1 MKRSAGPVGV
11 LVKWIWIG
19 LVVVAVVAFAIARR
33 QVIVQDLARFS
44 APDLGA
50 VAALLVLGKLGM
62 NAAMLLAT
70 RHCAIPV
77 SRRDGFYMYNLAQL
91 AKYVPGSI
99 WQFVSRIAMLRDRQA
114 PAAAIRDSILAENG
128 WVVGSALL
136 IGVVLLGL
144 AQPTFFLRLLDAL
157 GRVPPALVVPL
168 GVVLLLALAG
178 VLTVAQPGLRRR
190 SSRLVPWLI
199 RLRPSWSAWSCLL
212 FGWFALG
219 TSFWLCLRPFL
230 GAGPAWPAV
239 IGVYCLAWVAG
250 YLVPFAPA
258 GLGVREV
265 VLALALDPFIAADT
279 SLVVVAVHRVLYLLI
294 EVLLAL
300 VALVLGPDPAA
311 VPPPERRDPSDG
323 PT

>member
-1 MKRSAGPVGV
+1 MKWPSSPLGV

-19 LVVVAVVAFAIARR
+19 LVAVAVVAFAITRR
-33 QVIVQDLARFS
+33 QVIVEDLARFS
-44 APDLGA
+44 PPELAA

-62 NAAMLLAT
+62 NAVMLLAT

-99 WQFVSRIAMLRDRQA
+99 WQFVSRIAMLRARQA

-136 IGVVLLGL
+136 SGVVLLGL
-144 AQPTFFLRLLDAL
+144 AQPTFFLRLLDAA
-157 GRVPPALVVPL
+157 GQMPPALAAPL
-168 GVVLLLALAG
+168 AAVLLLAPA
-178 VLTVAQPGLRRR
+178 VALTVARSRLRRR
-190 SSRLVPWLI
+190 AS
-199 RLRPSWSAWSCLL
+199 RLRPWLVRLRPPWPAWSSLL
-212 FGWFALG
+212 LGWFALG
-219 TSFWLCLRPFL
+219 ASFWLCLRPFL
-230 GAGPAWPAV
+230 GVGPTWPAV
-239 IGVYCLAWVAG
+239 IGVYCLAWVTG

-265 VLALALDPFIAADT
+265 VLALALDPYIAADT
-279 SLVVVAVHRVLYLLI
+279 SLVVVTVHRVLYLLV

-300 VALVLGPDPAA
+300 VALALGPDPAA
-311 VPPPERRDPSDG
+311 APPAA
-323 PT
+323 

>member
-1 MKRSAGPVGV
+1 MKWPSSPLGV

-19 LVVVAVVAFAIARR
+19 LVVVAVAAFAITRR

-44 APDLGA
+44 PPELAA

-62 NAAMLLAT
+62 NVAMLLAT

-99 WQFVSRIAMLRDRQA
+99 WQFVSRIAMLRARQA
-114 PAAAIRDSILAENG
+114 PATAIRDSILAENG

-144 AQPTFFLRLLDAL
+144 AQPAFYLRLLEAL
-157 GRVPPALVVPL
+157 GRVPPTLALPL
-168 GVVLLLALAG
+168 GAVLLALAG
-178 VLTVAQPGLRRR
+178 ALAVALPRLRRR
-190 SSRLVPWLI
+190 SSRLLPWLI
-199 RLRPSWSAWSCLL
+199 RLRPPRAASLSLL
-212 FGWFALG
+212 LGWAALG
-219 TSFWLCLRPFL
+219 ASFWLCLRPFL

-265 VLALALDPFIAADT
+265 VLALALDPFLAADT
-279 SLVVVAVHRVLYLLI
+279 SLVVVAVHRVLYLLV

-300 VALVLGPDPAA
+300 VALALGPDPAA
-311 VPPPERRDPSDG
+311 AAAPPAA
-323 PT
+323 

>member
-1 MKRSAGPVGV
+1 MKWPPSPLGV
-11 LVKWIWIG
+11 LVKWLWIG
-19 LVVVAVVAFAIARR
+19 LVALAVVAFAITRR

-44 APDLGA
+44 PPELAA
-50 VAALLVLGKLGM
+50 VAGLLVLGKLGM

-70 RHCAIPV
+70 RHCAIAL

-99 WQFVSRIAMLRDRQA
+99 WQFVSRIAMLRARQA

-144 AQPTFFLRLLDAL
+144 AQPAFFQRLLEAM
-157 GRVPPALVVPL
+157 GRVPPALAAPL
-168 GVVLLLALAG
+168 AAVLLLAPA
-178 VLTVAQPGLRRR
+178 VALTVARPRLR
-190 SSRLVPWLI
+190 SRAS
-199 RLRPSWSAWSCLL
+199 RLRPWLVRLRPPWPAWSSLL
-212 FGWFALG
+212 LGWFALG
-219 TSFWLCLRPFL
+219 ASFWLCLRPFL

-265 VLALALDPFIAADT
+265 VLALALDPYIAADT
-279 SLVVVAVHRVLYLLI
+279 SLVVVAVHRVLYLLV

-300 VALVLGPDPAA
+300 VALALGPDPAA
-311 VPPPERRDPSDG
+311 APPAA
-323 PT
+323 

>member
-1 MKRSAGPVGV
+1 MKWPPSPLGV
-11 LVKWIWIG
+11 LVKWLWIG
-19 LVVVAVVAFAIARR
+19 LVALAVVAFAITRR

-44 APDLGA
+44 PPELAA
-50 VAALLVLGKLGM
+50 VAGLLVLGKLGM

-70 RHCAIPV
+70 RHCAIAL
-77 SRRDGFYMYNLAQL
+77 SHRDGFYMYNLAQL

-99 WQFVSRIAMLRDRQA
+99 WQFVSRIAMLRARQA

-144 AQPTFFLRLLDAL
+144 AQPAFFQRLLEAM
-157 GRVPPALVVPL
+157 GRVPPALAAPL
-168 GVVLLLALAG
+168 AAVLLLAPA
-178 VLTVAQPGLRRR
+178 VALTVARPRLR
-190 SSRLVPWLI
+190 SRAS
-199 RLRPSWSAWSCLL
+199 RLRPWLVRLRPPWPAWSILL
-212 FGWFALG
+212 LGWFALG
-219 TSFWLCLRPFL
+219 VSFWLCLRPFL

-265 VLALALDPFIAADT
+265 VLALALDPYIAADT
-279 SLVVVAVHRVLYLLI
+279 SLVVVAVHRVLYLLV

-300 VALVLGPDPAA
+300 VALALGPDPAA
-311 VPPPERRDPSDG
+311 APPAA
-323 PT
+323 

>member
-1 MKRSAGPVGV
+1 MKWPSSPLGV

-19 LVVVAVVAFAIARR
+19 LVVVAVVAFAITRR

-44 APDLGA
+44 PPELAA
-50 VAALLVLGKLGM
+50 VAVLLLLGKLGM
-62 NAAMLLAT
+62 NVAMLLAT

-99 WQFVSRIAMLRDRQA
+99 WQFVSRIAMLRARQA
-114 PAAAIRDSILAENG
+114 PAVAIRDSILAENA
-128 WVVGSALL
+128 WVVGSALV

-144 AQPTFFLRLLDAL
+144 AQPAFYLRLLEAVR
-157 GRVPPALVVPL
+157 RVPPALAVPL
-168 GVVLLLALAG
+168 GAVLLALAG
-178 VLTVAQPGLRRR
+178 ALTVALPRLRRR
-190 SSRLVPWLI
+190 SSRLVSWLI
-199 RLRPSWSAWSCLL
+199 RLRPPGAASFSLL
-212 FGWFALG
+212 LGWFALG
-219 TSFWLCLRPFL
+219 ASFWLCLRPFL
-230 GAGPAWPAV
+230 AGGPAWPAV

-279 SLVVVAVHRVLYLLI
+279 SLVVVAVHRVVYLLV

-300 VALVLGPDPAA
+300 VALALGPDPAA
-311 VPPPERRDPSDG
+311 APPSA
-323 PT
+323 

>member
-1 MKRSAGPVGV
+1 MKWPPSPLGV
-11 LVKWIWIG
+11 LVKWLWIG
-19 LVVVAVVAFAIARR
+19 LVALAVVAFAITRR

-44 APDLGA
+44 PPELAA
-50 VAALLVLGKLGM
+50 VAGLLVLGKLGM

-70 RHCAIPV
+70 RHCAIAL

-99 WQFVSRIAMLRDRQA
+99 WQFVSRIAMLRARQA

-144 AQPTFFLRLLDAL
+144 AQPAFFQRLLEAM
-157 GRVPPALVVPL
+157 GRVPPALAAPL
-168 GVVLLLALAG
+168 AAVLLLAPA
-178 VLTVAQPGLRRR
+178 VALTVARPRLR
-190 SSRLVPWLI
+190 SRAS
-199 RLRPSWSAWSCLL
+199 RLRPWLVRLRPPWPAWSILQL
-212 FGWFALG
+212 GWFALG
-219 TSFWLCLRPFL
+219 ASFWLCLRPFL

-265 VLALALDPFIAADT
+265 VLALALDPYIAADT
-279 SLVVVAVHRVLYLLI
+279 SLVVVAVHRVLYLLV

-300 VALVLGPDPAA
+300 VALALGPDPAA
-311 VPPPERRDPSDG
+311 APPAA
-323 PT
+323 

>member
-1 MKRSAGPVGV
+1 MKRPSSPLGV

-19 LVVVAVVAFAIARR
+19 LVVVAVVAFAITRR

-44 APDLGA
+44 APELGA

-99 WQFVSRIAMLRDRQA
+99 WQFVSRIAMLRARQA

-144 AQPTFFLRLLDAL
+144 AQPAFFLRLLEAL
-157 GRVPPALVVPL
+157 GRVPPSLAVPL
-168 GVVLLLALAG
+168 GAVLLLALTGALVG
-178 VLTVAQPGLRRR
+178 ALTVARPGLRRR
-190 SSRLVPWLI
+190 FSRLLPWLI
-199 RLRPSWSAWSCLL
+199 RLRPPWSAWSSLL
-212 FGWFALG
+212 LGWFALG
-219 TSFWLCLRPFL
+219 ASFWLCLRPFL
-230 GAGPAWPAV
+230 GPGPAWPAV

-279 SLVVVAVHRVLYLLI
+279 SLVVVTVHRVLYLLI

-300 VALVLGPDPAA
+300 VALALGPDPAA
-311 VPPPERRDPSDG
+311 VAPPDG
-323 PT
+323 RPRS

>member
-1 MKRSAGPVGV
+1 LKWPPSPLGV
-11 LVKWIWIG
+11 LVKWLWIG
-19 LVVVAVVAFAIARR
+19 LVALAVVAFAITRR

-44 APDLGA
+44 PPELAA
-50 VAALLVLGKLGM
+50 VAGLLVLGKLGM

-70 RHCAIPV
+70 RHCAIAL

-99 WQFVSRIAMLRDRQA
+99 WQFVSRIAMLRARQA

-128 WVVGSALL
+128 WVLGSALL

-144 AQPTFFLRLLDAL
+144 AQPAFFQRLLEAM
-157 GRVPPALVVPL
+157 GRVPPALAAPL
-168 GVVLLLALAG
+168 AAVLLLAPA
-178 VLTVAQPGLRRR
+178 VALTVARPRLR
-190 SSRLVPWLI
+190 SRAS
-199 RLRPSWSAWSCLL
+199 RLRPWLVRLRPPWPAWSILL
-212 FGWFALG
+212 LGWFALG
-219 TSFWLCLRPFL
+219 ASFWLCLRPFL

-265 VLALALDPFIAADT
+265 VLALALDPYIAADT
-279 SLVVVAVHRVLYLLI
+279 SLVVVAVHRVLYLLV

-300 VALVLGPDPAA
+300 VALALGPDPAA
-311 VPPPERRDPSDG
+311 APPAA
-323 PT
+323 